1 MNVIIY
7 DLEATCWEG
16 SPKHLQQEIIEIGA
30 YKLNEYG
37 EVEDK
42 FNQFIQPVL
51 HPYLSSFCTKL
62 TTIQQK
68 DVNQAKKFDIVMDA
82 FESWVDTQESDYRL
96 ISWGA
101 LDQKL
106 FEEDCKVNKHS
117 FEWMKGKFIDL
128 KEMYRKLK
136 NKHEPPGFATALK
149 LEKFE
154 FIGVPHR
161 AIYDAANL
169 ISIYTKYIDYWSL

>member
-16 SPKHLQQEIIEIGA
+16 NLKHFHQEIIEIGA

-37 EVEDK
+37 EIEDK

-51 HPYLSSFCTKL
+51 HPYLSSFCTTL
-62 TTIQQK
+62 TSIQQN
-68 DVNQAKKFDIVMDA
+68 DVNKAKKFPIVLEA
-82 FESWVDTQESDYRL
+82 FESWIDIQEADYRL

-101 LDQKL
+101 LDQIL
-106 FEEDCKVNKHS
+106 FEDNCKINNIN
-117 FEWMKGKFIDL
+117 FEWMKGKFVDL

-136 NKHEPPGFATALK
+136 NKNVAPGFATALK
-149 LEKFE
+149 IEKLEFV
-154 FIGVPHR
+154 GTPHR